1 MKDRPLTEIEKK
13 FYLELPQ
20 SLDTYDDLFSD
31 GDIME
36 SVRAKISSIDGL
48 WYNDMSEF
56 GMMHFID
63 KTEAA
68 QLLKSQEND
77 ENADYTYPVNVIDHI
92 TVNGTV
98 ATKDELAVKYV
109 LEKTEFNTM
118 EDFEKAVERT
128 KDDVTKLKTYIA
140 LRKILWTLL
149 VTKCNRVQESAEML
163 KLMTNEDMEFAKH
176 AEAMESFIDEQHK
189 TLSDLD
195 QTSKHYLKSLNELY
209 FYMNNI
215 RIKLKKIKVSTPGKI
230 IKITAQVNAL

>member
-1 MKDRPLTEIEKK
+1 MRDRPLTEIEKK

-20 SLDTYDDLFSD
+20 SLETYDDLFSD

-63 KTEAA
+63 KAEAA

-163 KLMTNEDMEFAKH
+163 KLMTNEDMEFAEH
-176 AEAMESFIDEQHK
+176 AEAMESFIEEQHK

-215 RIKLKKIKVSTPGKI
+215 KIKLKKIKVSPPGKT
-230 IKITAQVNAL
+230 IKITA